1 MREPGPLSRS
11 ASRGMAAPPPA
22 RQHVSIRAGCVIEA
36 GDCRGKR
43 WPHQLLCQPPHSHAQ
58 CQEPCLARG
67 GCLRDGVRRGARGR
81 TVRRRPQRCLV
92 IAALLRSYR
101 DRPDDRR
108 RHDLCECAANAVG
121 TRSTREVE
129 QAGAKLCHRWAGR
142 LQSAW
147 LRRQPA
153 LGPPPRRMAP
163 TIVEL
168 LGFHRPEHTG
178 HRAASAAAHD
188 VDERLHRATPRF
200 VDELIGLGVSAVGWP
215 PSWAPALESATTAR
229 AARRREPPMSAPQR

>member
-1 MREPGPLSRS
+1 MEVASMLAGEPFDDARN
-11 ASRGMAAPPPA
+11 PA
-22 RQHVSIRAGCVIEA
+22 CPG
-36 GDCRGKR
+36 
-43 WPHQLLCQPPHSHAQ
+43 
-58 CQEPCLARG
+58 
-67 GCLRDGVRRGARGR
+67 
-81 TVRRRPQRCLV
+81 
-92 IAALLRSYR
+92 IAALLRTYN

-108 RHDLCECAANAVG
+108 RHDLRECAANAVG

-129 QAGAKLCHRWAGR
+129 QAGAKLCDRWAGR

-153 LGPPPRRMAP
+153 LGPPPRPMAP

-188 VDERLHRATPRF
+188 VDERLHRATLRF
-200 VDELIGLGVSAVGWP
+200 GDEPIGLGVSAVGRP
-215 PSWAPALESATTAR
+215 PSWAPALECATTAR
-229 AARRREPPMSAPQR
+229 AARRREPQMSAPQR